1 MRYFS
6 FPASFSAGPLRGLAL
21 AGALLLTT
29 GCERVQQV
37 REAAGNVAVMTKA
50 VSSLEKTMDD
60 ANARMVAR
68 RERGDTVAIPY
79 KELQGYLPAEIEGYK
94 RAGEPSGS
102 TMGMTGMSYS
112 MAAQK
117 YQKGEGEGAKTLNV
131 SIVDYNAAGAIYSG
145 ATAMLGSGFSSEDEQ
160 QRVQSTDLGVAG
172 IKALE
177 TYQKKDHRA
186 SIAAGI
192 GDRFLVTVE
201 ADNQEDTE
209 LVKQAVKALDLPKLA
224 AR

>member
-1 MRYFS
+1 MTALYVIAGIIAAAAALIVLARLIVG
-6 FPASFSAGPLRGLAL
+6 PTLIDRLIASDVM
-21 AGALLLTT
+21 LTT
-29 GCERVQQV
+29 LILVIGAE
-37 REAAGNVAVMTKA
+37 
-50 VSSLEKTMDD
+50 
-60 ANARMVAR
+60 MVISGHTR
-68 RERGDTVAIPY
+68 SIP
-79 KELQGYLPAEIEGYK
+79 LMVVLA
-94 RAGEPSGS
+94 
-102 TMGMTGMSYS
+102 
-112 MAAQK
+112 
-117 YQKGEGEGAKTLNV
+117 
-131 SIVDYNAAGAIYSG
+131 